1 MLRVENVSKQFD
13 HSPTPLL
20 SNVSLSLDKGQS
32 LAIMGASGSGKS
44 TLLNMIAGLSTCS
57 GGHISLSDQTISIM
71 PEDQRDSFRAQ
82 HIGMVFQQ
90 FNLIDCLCVEDN
102 ILLPARY
109 LGITP
114 KRSVDELLTALGIIK
129 LKRAS
134 IDKLSGGEQQRV
146 AIARALIHSPSL
158 ILADEPTGNLDE
170 STSIKV
176 ADLLFDLAKET
187 SASLLV
193 VTHASDVAGLAD
205 ETRTICQGS
214 LQTL

>member
-1 MLRVENVSKQFD
+1 MLRVERVSKQFD
-13 HSPTPLL
+13 HSPTPLF
-20 SNVSLSLDKGQS
+20 SDINLSLGKGQS

-57 GGHISLSDQTISIM
+57 SGRIFLADQTISIM
-71 PEDQRDSFRAQ
+71 SEDKRDSFRAE

-109 LGITP
+109 LGIP
-114 KRSVDELLTALGIIK
+114 PRRSVDELLAALGITT

-170 STSIKV
+170 NTSNKV
-176 ADLLFDLAKET
+176 ADLLFALAKET

-193 VTHASDVAGLAD
+193 VTHAPDVAKLAD
-205 ETRTICQGS
+205 ETRMIYQGS
-214 LQTL
+214 LQPI